1 MVKVREVCK
10 EGSKLV
16 DDNRIFWRIFWRI
29 LDLEPSIWRRNE
41 VEEILR
47 FQRLPARRSL
57 QQTQSI
63 IEQFD
68 NKRGSTL
75 EKVMIEL
82 KPKEYNAEITQI
94 SQVLRKSKQTLLLVE
109 IRGTSAGTL
118 GFRNLVTSL
127 LTGLSNL
134 VDFRLTDGTSRIKF
148 SIKTQR
154 DSEVFR
160 FSGFRVF
167 PFSQPNSALLFK
179 TLTSFRLERDAE
191 EFTCGE
197 TQGTGHPLRILLR

>member
-148 SIKTQR
+148 SIKNPER
-154 DSEVFR
+154 FR
-160 FSGFRVF
+160 SLQVLWL
-167 PFSQPNSALLFK
+167 P
-179 TLTSFRLERDAE
+179 RLSVLPA
-191 EFTCGE
+191 
-197 TQGTGHPLRILLR
+197 Q